1 MKASS
6 RMTKILGHVKSNA
19 VAYVALFIA
28 LGGTSYAAIKL
39 PAGSVGNRQ
48 LKNHSISPIK
58 LDRGSIAGY
67 MRDYAQINAQGQ
79 LVASQPSAHLIVW
92 RTSGPEA
99 GGLIQWNR
107 PIPASC
113 FALATTTTLGAA
125 VSYASAQAGGV
136 GNGGKAIT
144 SVLLSAP
151 ARTLNVAIMCPQ
163 P

>member
-1 MKASS
+1 
-6 RMTKILGHVKSNA
+6 MTKILGHVKSNA

-48 LKNHSISPIK
+48 LKNHSVSPIK

-67 MRDYAQINAQGQ
+67 MRGYAQINSQGQ
-79 LVASQPSAHLIVW
+79 LVASRPGARLITW
-92 RTSGPEA
+92 QTTGPFP
-99 GGLIQWNR
+99 GGQIQWSQ

-113 FALATTTTLGAA
+113 FALATTTTQDGA
-125 VSYASAQAGGV
+125 VSYASAQAGGIG
-136 GNGGKAIT
+136 GNGKALTI
-144 SVLLSAP
+144 VLLSAP
-151 ARTLNVAIMCPQ
+151 ARAVNVAIMCPQ